1 MARYDLPAM
10 LKFVLS
16 KTSQPSLFYV
26 GHSQGTLIAFAE
38 FSRNKELAKMV
49 KKFFALGPVTTV
61 GHMESPIKYLA
72 YLTPEL
78 QVMNSPQ
85 WPVFTIT
92 VGANP
97 SRDTSCKKSQ
107 IYFADQWNN
116 NTKLDIVTR
125 PVHAYRPTRIQ
136 Q

>member
-49 KKFFALGPVTTV
+49 KKFFALGPVATV
-61 GHMESPIKYLA
+61 GHIESPIKYIAHFL
-72 YLTPEL
+72 PEL
-78 QVMNSPQ
+78 EV
-85 WPVFTIT
+85 
-92 VGANP
+92 
-97 SRDTSCKKSQ
+97 
-107 IYFADQWNN
+107 
-116 NTKLDIVTR
+116 
-125 PVHAYRPTRIQ
+125 RIN
-136 Q
+136 

>member
-49 KKFFALGPVTTV
+49 KKFFALGPVATV
-61 GHMESPIKYLA
+61 GHIESPIKYIAHFL
-72 YLTPEL
+72 PEL
-78 QVMNSPQ
+78 EVRINIYLA
-85 WPVFTIT
+85 FTSYLSGT
-92 VGANP
+92 E
-97 SRDTSCKKSQ
+97 KSS
-107 IYFADQWNN
+107 DQ
-116 NTKLDIVTR
+116 
-125 PVHAYRPTRIQ
+125 
-136 Q
+136 